1 MTEPARPRVLVV
13 EDHPM
18 MLFGLQKY
26 LEDRYDV
33 VGSASAVQPAIEL
46 ILERRPDLVLLDV
59 RIPGGGGALVAEAV
73 KKADPEIKLLAFT
86 VSTNANDVRRM
97 LEAGVDGYVVKK
109 TEGFEL
115 MEQIDLALAGGRP
128 MSRYV
133 ANYSLQIDDVAAST
147 SELEQLTPKER
158 EVVTLIARGFKYK
171 EVADELAISVKT
183 LETHMSHI
191 FNKLGVASRH
201 EITRIAFE
209 TGFVD
214 PDDVPDPRS
223 EEE

>member
-1 MTEPARPRVLVV
+1 MKARVFVV

-18 MLFGLQKY
+18 MLFGLQRY
-26 LEDRYDV
+26 LEDRYEL
-33 VGSASAVQPAIEL
+33 VGSASEVQPAIDL
-46 ILERRPDLVLLDV
+46 IVERQPDLVLLDV
-59 RIPGGGGALVAEAV
+59 RIPGGGGALVAESV
-73 KKADPEIKLLAFT
+73 KHSNPDIKLLAFT

-97 LEAGVDGYVVKK
+97 LQAGVDGYVVKK

-115 MEQIDLALAGGRP
+115 MDQIDLALAGGRP

-147 SELEQLTPKER
+147 AELEQLTPKER

-171 EVADELAISVKT
+171 EVAAELGISVKT
-183 LETHMSHI
+183 LETHMAHI
-191 FNKLGVASRH
+191 FDKLGVASRH

-214 PDDVPDPRS
+214 PHDAAGQ
-223 EEE
+223 E

>member
-1 MTEPARPRVLVV
+1 MGETARPRVFVV

-18 MLFGLQKY
+18 MLYGLQQY
-26 LEDRYDV
+26 LEERYEV
-33 VGSASAVQPAIEL
+33 VGSASEVQPAIEL
-46 ILERRPDLVLLDV
+46 ILERKPDLVLLDV
-59 RIPGGGGALVAEAV
+59 RIPGGGGALVAEGV
-73 KKADPEIKLLAFT
+73 KRANPEIKLLAFT

-115 MEQIDLALAGGRP
+115 MEQIELALAGGRP

-158 EVVTLIARGFKYK
+158 EVVTLIARGFKYR
-171 EVADELAISVKT
+171 EVAEELDISVKT
-183 LETHMSHI
+183 LETHMAHI
-191 FNKLGVASRH
+191 FGKLGIASRH
-201 EITRIAFE
+201 ELTRLAFE

-214 PDDVPDPRS
+214 PDDQA
-223 EEE
+223 E